1 MASPER
7 DEPAFTRLIR
17 TSSKYE
23 GGAMLP
29 TLGIDISKDSFH
41 LELAHNEKLRHRKLA
56 NRKAGFEELS
66 VWLAKQKAAR
76 VHACLEA
83 TGPYSEELATYLHQ
97 QGHLVSVVNPAQI
110 KAFGQSELL
119 RNKDD
124 RPDAGLIR
132 RFCEKQRP
140 PAWTPP
146 PVHLREI
153 QALTRHL
160 ENLIET
166 RQQQLNRLEVTSTK
180 NVVKS
185 LRKLVTHLDVEIKR
199 TEKQI
204 NDHIDRHPDLRRQ
217 VELLNSIPGVGQRT
231 AAKLLAEIPDMSRY
245 TSARQVAAHAGLT
258 PRNNRSGTIRGKTRL
273 SKTGNARIRKA
284 LFLPAIVA
292 SQHNPIVRNFCHR
305 LARNGKNKM
314 EVIGA
319 AMRKLL
325 HIAFGVLKS
334 GKAFD
339 PNHELLLHH
348 LS

>member
-1 MASPER
+1 
-7 DEPAFTRLIR
+7 
-17 TSSKYE
+17 
-23 GGAMLP
+23 MLP

-41 LELAHNEKLRHRKLA
+41 LELSINEKLRHRKFA
-56 NRKAGFEELS
+56 NRKEGFGELCA
-66 VWLAKQKAAR
+66 WLAKHKAIY

-83 TGPYSEELATYLHQ
+83 TGPYSEALAIYLHE
-97 QGHLVSVVNPAQI
+97 QGHIVSVVNPVQI

-146 PVHLREI
+146 PAHQREL

-160 ENLIET
+160 ENLLET
-166 RQQQLNRLEVTSTK
+166 RQQQLNRLEGPKPKGVI
-180 NVVKS
+180 KS
-185 LRKLVTHLDVEIKR
+185 LRKLVAYLDAEIAR

-204 NDHIDRHPDLRRQ
+204 DDQIDSHPDLQ
-217 VELLNSIPGVGQRT
+217 QQCQLLESIPGIGRRT
-231 AAKLLAEIPDMSRY
+231 ATKLLAEIEDISHY
-245 TSARQVAAHAGLT
+245 KSARQVAAYAGLT
-258 PRNNRSGTIRGKTRL
+258 PKNNRSGTWRGKTRL
-273 SKTGNARIRKA
+273 SKTGNARVRKA
-284 LFLPAIVA
+284 LFLPAMVA
-292 SQHNPIVRNFCHR
+292 KQHNPIVRTFCQR

-334 GKAFD
+334 GKMFD
-339 PNHELLLHH
+339 PDHELLL
-348 LS
+348 SSVS